1 VIRFVACLSLVA
13 CGPGPYPVY
22 DPPRPP
28 TPWPVPNGW
37 RSEVIPFPLE
47 FAPALPHKGLEE
59 IRFAPGFFDPA
70 APGYWSYAF
79 VWRLE
84 GYPKFDAP
92 TLAAELTTYFR
103 GLIDAVD
110 ENHEIADHDAIVAHA
125 EGTSVRVTLTA
136 HIYDAFKTKQP
147 LDLRGTA
154 SEHICKA
161 GSLWIFVLAPERS
174 SMRAELDALATQAT
188 CDQPLPPSPPK

>member
-1 VIRFVACLSLVA
+1 
-13 CGPGPYPVY
+13 
-22 DPPRPP
+22 
-28 TPWPVPNGW
+28 VPQGW

-47 FAPALPHKGLEE
+47 FAPTLPHKGIEE

-79 VWRLE
+79 VWRVE

-92 TLAAELTTYFR
+92 TIAAELTTYFR

-110 ENHEIADHDAIVAHA
+110 EKHEIADREAIIAHA
-125 EGTSVRVTLTA
+125 EGRSIELRLTA
-136 HIYDAFKTKQP
+136 HVYDAFKTKQP

-154 SEHICKA
+154 REKICKS
-161 GSLWIFVLAPERS
+161 GSLWVFVLAPERS
-174 SMRAELDALATQAT
+174 SVRAELDSLATRAT
-188 CDQPLPPSPPK
+188 CDQPLPPSAPK